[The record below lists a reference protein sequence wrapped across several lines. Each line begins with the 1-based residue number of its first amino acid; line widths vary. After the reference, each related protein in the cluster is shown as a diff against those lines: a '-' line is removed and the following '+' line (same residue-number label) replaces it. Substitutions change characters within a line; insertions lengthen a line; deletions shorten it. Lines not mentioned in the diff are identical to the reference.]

1 MDEMTEKEIIYTA
14 LDLLLKQLCLDY
26 YNEIDP
32 VKRKSIFDA
41 IQELYLKKTRKKYDY
56 NIYYGMNSK
65 NIIHF

>member
-1 MDEMTEKEIIYTA
+1 MTEEEIIYTA

-41 IQELYLKKTRKKYDY
+41 IQEIHWKKTKK
-56 NIYYGMNSK
+56 
-65 NIIHF
+65 

>member
-1 MDEMTEKEIIYTA
+1 MDEMTEEEIIYTA

-41 IQELYLKKTRKKYDY
+41 IQELYLKKTRK
-56 NIYYGMNSK
+56 
-65 NIIHF
+65 